1 MNGDGMVQRVHFVD
15 GAGKFQPPTCSI
27 LNGSCHTS
35 IWPRQQANLCD
46 NAALAQPAL
55 HALSVEPVNQKN
67 RHLSI
72 KRTCTYQLREHAPVS
87 QENRYLSIKRTGTCQ
102 STLGLKYS
110 AVNKKELVI
119 ANECQTSKSACK
131 SIQIYNQPGKQDEV
145 QSILVFNDYIY

>member
-55 HALSVEPVNQKN
+55 HALSVQPVNQEN
-67 RHLSI
+67 THLSI
-72 KRTCTYQLREHAPVS
+72 KRTHTCQSRKQAPVS
-87 QENRYLSIKRTGTCQ
+87 QENMQLSVKRACTCQ
-102 STLGLKYS
+102 SREQVP
-110 AVNKKELVI
+110 VNQENRHL
-119 ANECQTSKSACK
+119 
-131 SIQIYNQPGKQDEV
+131 SINARAKI
-145 QSILVFNDYIY
+145 FCC